1 MKIEFCEQVF
11 EEYSVIKFYENP
23 SIGSGFFL
31 KDVQTCRH
39 DDAKVVFRNFPN
51 SPKYKSVS
59 SREII
64 SVLILFIP
72 FK

>member
-1 MKIEFCEQVF
+1 MKIEFCGQVF
-11 EEYSVIKFYENP
+11 GKHSVIKLHENP
-23 SIGSGFFL
+23 SMFFL
-31 KDVQTCRH
+31 KDGQTCRH
-39 DDAKVVFRNFPN
+39 DDPQVVFRNFPN

-64 SVLILFIP
+64 YVLILFIP